1 MPKIRQDKKM
11 PPRISLLTSL
21 PKKSPIKIKVRPLK
35 KLLFTATT
43 DADGLADNS
52 DACQFEGV
60 LNDFKAL
67 RLIAASFGFQLQFR
81 IITHVTVPPLIKK

>member
-11 PPRISLLTSL
+11 LPRISLLTSL
-21 PKKSPIKIKVRPLK
+21 PKKSLIKVRPLK

-52 DACQFEGV
+52 DACQFEEM